1 MNAQAQALHNQL
13 IHWFQ
18 HKHQVQLC
26 NTPSVESAKNLTLLI
41 NQLLLPI
48 EENFGAITIS
58 YGFVGAE
65 LNRYIQCHS
74 PVGTAPLLDQHACCE
89 VNSKGKAISQRPG
102 AACDFFVLGF
112 EDRMHEVVLFICQ
125 HLAFD
130 KLYFYGRNRPIH
142 LSISESPLRHLQVMQ
157 HNKNSRRYPGKKA
170 FSDNAL
176 ALAKEL

>member
-1 MNAQAQALHNQL
+1 MNAKAQALYNQL
-13 IHWFQ
+13 IQWFQ
-18 HKHQVQLC
+18 QKHQLQCC
-26 NTPSVESAKNLTLLI
+26 NTPSVESARYLTLLV
-41 NQLLLPI
+41 NNLLLPI
-48 EENFGAITIS
+48 EDNLSEISIS
-58 YGFVGAE
+58 YGFVGSE
-65 LNRYIQCHS
+65 LNRYIQRHS
-74 PVGTAPLLDQHACCE
+74 SVGTAPLLDQHACCE
-89 VNSKGKAISQRPG
+89 VNSKGKAICQRPG

-157 HNKNSRRYPGKKA
+157 HDKNGRRYPGKKA